1 MDIPND
7 QMEEIMNK
15 NSGKKKIL
23 YSLIGIAALIGTF
36 FIGIVYA
43 NKEVVAT
50 VGEVEITET
59 EFYDYLVSLY
69 GRNALSTLID
79 NKLIEI
85 EADKEDIKIESE
97 KIEEEY
103 QVYAETYGGEE
114 ALQSVL
120 NQSGMTKQDLET
132 EIETYL
138 KLEELLKPRIEITDE
153 ELKTYF
159 DENKESFNQEE
170 EVQASHI
177 LVEDEETAKKVA
189 DKLADGED
197 FAEMAKEY
205 STDTA
210 SAENGGDLG
219 FFAKGTMVEA
229 FEEKA
234 FAMKVG
240 TISEPVETEH
250 GFHIIKVTDKKEA
263 KEAVFEDHKDE
274 VYEIIMNEKIQS
286 EYGAWLSEMKEEYSI
301 KNSLETV

>member
-159 DENKESFNQEE
+159 DENKESFNQEK

>member
-1 MDIPND
+1 
-7 QMEEIMNK
+7 MNK